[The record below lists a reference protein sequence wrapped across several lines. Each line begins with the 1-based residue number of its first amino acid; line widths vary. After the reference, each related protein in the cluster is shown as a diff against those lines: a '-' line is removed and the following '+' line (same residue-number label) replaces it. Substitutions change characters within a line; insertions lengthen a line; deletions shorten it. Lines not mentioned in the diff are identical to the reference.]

1 MSIDTFQARGYE
13 IIADAVPPVECESLA
28 ETVRD
33 GAAQSGARCFLAEP
47 WCAALSM
54 RLRGHARL
62 AELIPAGHVAVQC
75 TYFEK
80 STDQNWL
87 VPVHQ
92 DLSIPVASRVSDPDL
107 RGWSK
112 KEGQLFVQAPVAL
125 LEQLIAVRVHLDP
138 CGELDGPLK
147 VVPGSHMR
155 GIVRPEAAV
164 HARQVEGEVACLC
177 DRGGALV
184 MRPLLLHASAKSAGH
199 SRRRVL
205 HFVFGPRVIGYGLRW
220 HHAV

>member
-1 MSIDTFQARGYE
+1 MSIATFQSRGYE
-13 IIADAVPPVECESLA
+13 IVADAVPAMDCESLA

-33 GAAQSGARCFLAEP
+33 SAVHSGARCFLAEP
-47 WCAALSM
+47 WCATLSK
-54 RLRGHARL
+54 RLREHARL
-62 AELIPAGHVAVQC
+62 AELIPAGYVAVQC

-80 STDQNWL
+80 STNRNWL

-92 DLSIPVASRVSDPDL
+92 DLSIPVASRVSAPML
-107 RGWSK
+107 RGWSE

-125 LEQLIAVRVHLDP
+125 LEQLIAVRIHLDP
-138 CGELDGPLK
+138 CGERDGPLK

-155 GIVRPEAAV
+155 GVVPPEAAV
-164 HARQVEGEVACLC
+164 DARRVEGEVTCLC
-177 DRGGALV
+177 ARGGALV
-184 MRPLLLHASAKSAGH
+184 MRPLLLHASAKSTGH

-205 HFVFGPRVIGYGLRW
+205 HFVFGPRVIGYGLHW